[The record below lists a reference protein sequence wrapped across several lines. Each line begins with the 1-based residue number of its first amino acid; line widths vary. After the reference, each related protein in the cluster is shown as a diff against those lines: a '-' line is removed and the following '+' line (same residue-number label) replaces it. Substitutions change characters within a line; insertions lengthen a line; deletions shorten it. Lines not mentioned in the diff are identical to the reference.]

1 MLITLPEQNFVLNAP
16 HDELGPVHA
25 VVARI
30 AASDPLRVAIRSRD
44 TELSYGELDAWA
56 RRIAALVRAAGAGRG
71 ERIGVL
77 VEPSNAMIAA
87 VLGILYAGAAYV
99 PAGPAHPDQRIADV
113 FADAGVS
120 AVIVADGTSDRL
132 PTLTCPV
139 IRAEDALERERRR
152 EEGEGEETTAAAVA
166 VTPDDAAYV
175 IYTSGSTGEPK
186 GVLVEHRQLS
196 ASTRARRAV
205 YPGTPVF
212 LLVSPLAFDSSV
224 AGVWGTLTA
233 GGCLVVA
240 ASDEIRDPERLAR
253 LVERRQ
259 VTRLLCVPLLYGA
272 LLDAAARQGTRLD
285 ALDTVI
291 VAGESP
297 TEALVE
303 RHFALFG
310 RTVALVNEYGPTE
323 ATVWASFRRYEA
335 PGPISIGGPVPG
347 IRLYLLDDELEPV
360 PPGASGELFIGGTG
374 VARGYFGRPEAT
386 AQAFIGDPFTDV
398 EGATMYRTG
407 DLARWNDDGELEFLG
422 RRDQQVKIR
431 GHRIEL
437 GAVEA
442 HLRTA
447 PGVSDAVVVTNAER
461 TQLVG
466 FVLSPPGTSPE
477 PVREHVARRLPQAM
491 VPNWIHVLDRFPVTA
506 NGKIDRKRLSALAE
520 THPDSQTEDGAAAPT
535 DDTTGRVSA
544 AWAEVLKRKDV
555 PIEVNFFD
563 LGGHSVKLFELQNAL
578 ERHAGVR
585 LSVVA
590 LFSHTTV
597 AAQATLIRDG
607 VPSDEGPAVVA
618 QAASDRRSRALRA
631 RRRRLEGGE
640 RR

>member
-1 MLITLPEQNFVLNAP
+1 MTLPEQSFVSNAP
-16 HDELGPVHA
+16 HDELSPVHA
-25 VVARI
+25 EVARM
-30 AASDPLRVAIRSRD
+30 AGSDPQRVAVRSGG

-56 RRIAALVRAAGAGRG
+56 RRLAALVRAAGAGRG

-77 VEPSNAMIAA
+77 VEPSHAMIAA

-99 PAGPAHPDQRIADV
+99 PADPAHPDQRIADV

-132 PTLTCPV
+132 TTLTYPV
-139 IRAEDALERERRR
+139 IRAEDAR
-152 EEGEGEETTAAAVA
+152 EGEGEEITAAAVA
-166 VTPDDAAYV
+166 VTLDDAAYV

-196 ASTRARRAV
+196 ASTRARREV
-205 YPGTPVF
+205 YPGAPVF
-212 LLVSPLAFDSSV
+212 LLVSPLAFDSSI

-240 ASDEIRDPERLAR
+240 ASDEIRDPERLAD

-259 VTRLLCVPLLYGA
+259 VTRLLCVPLLYNA

-291 VAGESP
+291 VAGEAL
-297 TEALVE
+297 TEALME
-303 RHFALFG
+303 RHFALLG

-335 PGPISIGGPVPG
+335 PGPVSIGGPVPG
-347 IRLYLLDDELEPV
+347 VRLYLLNEQLEPV
-360 PPGASGELFIGGTG
+360 PRGVSGELFIGGTG

-398 EGATMYRTG
+398 EGAKMYRTG
-407 DLARWNDDGELEFLG
+407 DLARWNDDGEVEFLG

-447 PGVSDAVVVTNAER
+447 PGVSDAVVVTNTER

-466 FVLSPPGTSPE
+466 FVLSPPDSSPE
-477 PVREHVARRLPQAM
+477 LIREHAARRLPQAM

-506 NGKIDRKRLSALAE
+506 NGKIDRKSLSALAE
-520 THPDSQTEDGAAAPT
+520 AHPESRTEDGAAAPT

-555 PIEVNFFD
+555 PVEVNFFD

-607 VPSDEGPAVVA
+607 VPSDEGSAVVA
-618 QAASDRRSRALRA
+618 HVASTRRSRALRA
-631 RRRRLEGGE
+631 RRQRLEGGE

>member
-1 MLITLPEQNFVLNAP
+1 MTLPEQNFVSNAP
-16 HDELGPVHA
+16 HDELSPVHA

-30 AASDPLRVAIRSRD
+30 ASSDPLRVAVRSRG

-56 RRIAALVRAAGAGRG
+56 RRIAASARAAGAGRG
-71 ERIGVL
+71 TRIGVL
-77 VEPSNAMIAA
+77 VEPSNAMIAT

-99 PAGPAHPDQRIADV
+99 PADPAHPDQRIADV
-113 FADAGVS
+113 FADAGVA
-120 AVIVADGTSDRL
+120 AVIVADGTSARL
-132 PTLTCPV
+132 STLTCPV
-139 IRAEDALERERRR
+139 IRAEDAR
-152 EEGEGEETTAAAVA
+152 EGEETTAAAVA
-166 VTPDDAAYV
+166 VTPNDAAYI

-186 GVLVEHRQLS
+186 GVLVEHGQLS
-196 ASTRARRAV
+196 ASTWARRAV
-205 YPGTPVF
+205 YPGAPVF

-259 VTRLLCVPLLYGA
+259 VTRLLCVPILYGA

-291 VAGESP
+291 VAGESLA
-297 TEALVE
+297 EALVE
-303 RHFALFG
+303 RHFALLG
-310 RTVALVNEYGPTE
+310 RSVALVNEYGPTE

-347 IRLYLLDDELEPV
+347 VRLYVLNEELEPV
-360 PPGASGELFIGGTG
+360 PRGVSGELFIGGAG

-386 AQAFIGDPFTDV
+386 AQAFIVDPFTDV
-398 EGATMYRTG
+398 EGAKMYRTG
-407 DLARWNDDGELEFLG
+407 DLALWNDDGELEFLG

-447 PGVSDAVVVTNAER
+447 PGVSDAVAVTNAEL

-466 FVLSPPGTSPE
+466 FVESPPDISPE
-477 PVREHVARRLPQAM
+477 SIREYVARRLPQVM
-491 VPNWIHVLDRFPVTA
+491 VPNWIHVLDRFPVTV

-520 THPDSQTEDGAAAPT
+520 TYPDSQTEDVAAAPT

-544 AWAEVLKRKDV
+544 AWAEVLERKDV

-585 LSVVA
+585 LSVVS

-607 VPSDEGPAVVA
+607 VPSDDGSAVVGE
-618 QAASDRRSRALRA
+618 AASARRSRALRA
-631 RRRRLEGGE
+631 QRQRLGGRE

>member
-1 MLITLPEQNFVLNAP
+1 MTLPEQNFVSNAP
-16 HDELGPVHA
+16 HEELSPVHA

-30 AASDPLRVAIRSRD
+30 AGSDPLRVAVRSGG

-56 RRIAALVRAAGAGRG
+56 RRIAASVRAAGAGRG

-99 PAGPAHPDQRIADV
+99 PADPAHPDQRIADV

-120 AVIVADGTSDRL
+120 AVIVADGTSGRL

-139 IRAEDALERERRR
+139 IRAEDDR
-152 EEGEGEETTAAAVA
+152 EGEETTAAAVA
-166 VTPDDAAYV
+166 VTPDDAAYL

-186 GVLVEHRQLS
+186 GVLVEHGQLS
-196 ASTRARRAV
+196 ASTWARRAV
-205 YPGTPVF
+205 YPGAPVF

-240 ASDEIRDPERLAR
+240 ASDEIRDPERLAG
-253 LVERRQ
+253 LVERWQ
-259 VTRLLCVPLLYGA
+259 VTRLLCVPLLYSA
-272 LLDAAARQGTRLD
+272 LLDAATRQGRRLD

-297 TEALVE
+297 AEALVE
-303 RHFALFG
+303 RHFALLG
-310 RTVALVNEYGPTE
+310 RRVALVNEYGPTE

-347 IRLYLLDDELEPV
+347 VRLYVLNEELEPV
-360 PPGASGELFIGGTG
+360 PRGVSGELFIGGAG

-398 EGATMYRTG
+398 EGARMYRTG
-407 DLARWNDDGELEFLG
+407 DLALWNDDGELEFLG

-466 FVLSPPGTSPE
+466 FVLSPPDISPE
-477 PVREHVARRLPQAM
+477 PIREHVARRLPQAM
-491 VPNWIHVLDRFPVTA
+491 VPNWIHVLDRFPVTV
-506 NGKIDRKRLSALAE
+506 NGKIDRKHLSALAE
-520 THPDSQTEDGAAAPT
+520 TYPGSQTEDVAAPT

-563 LGGHSVKLFELQNAL
+563 LGGHSLKLFELQNAL
-578 ERHAGVR
+578 ERHSGVR

-597 AAQATLIRDG
+597 AAQAALIRDG
-607 VPSDEGPAVVA
+607 VPPDDGSAVA
-618 QAASDRRSRALRA
+618 GRAAPDRRARALRA
-631 RRRRLEGGE
+631 RRRRLDGGE

>member
-1 MLITLPEQNFVLNAP
+1 MTLPEQNFVSNAP
-16 HDELGPVHA
+16 HEELSPVHA

-30 AASDPLRVAIRSRD
+30 AGSDPLRVAVRSRG

-56 RRIAALVRAAGAGRG
+56 RRIAASVRAAGAGRG

-99 PAGPAHPDQRIADV
+99 PADPAHPDQRIADV

-120 AVIVADGTSDRL
+120 AVIVADGTSARL

-139 IRAEDALERERRR
+139 IRAEDAR
-152 EEGEGEETTAAAVA
+152 EEEEATAAAVA
-166 VTPDDAAYV
+166 VTPHDAAYLL
-175 IYTSGSTGEPK
+175 YTSGSTGEPK
-186 GVLVEHRQLS
+186 GVLVEHSQLS
-196 ASTRARRAV
+196 ASTWARRRV
-205 YPGTPVF
+205 YPGAPVF

-224 AGVWGTLTA
+224 AGVWGTLTS

-240 ASDEIRDPERLAR
+240 ASDEIRDPERLAH
-253 LVERRQ
+253 LVERWQ
-259 VTRLLCVPLLYGA
+259 VTRLLCVPLLYSA
-272 LLDAAARQGTRLD
+272 LLDAAERQGRRLD

-297 TEALVE
+297 AEALVE
-303 RHFALFG
+303 RHFALLG

-347 IRLYLLDDELEPV
+347 VRLYLLNEELDPV
-360 PPGASGELFIGGTG
+360 PRGVSGELFIGGTG
-374 VARGYFGRPEAT
+374 VARGYFCRPEAT

-398 EGATMYRTG
+398 EGAKMYRTG
-407 DLARWNDDGELEFLG
+407 DLALWNDDGELEFLG

-447 PGVSDAVVVTNAER
+447 PGVSDAVAVTNAEQTR
-461 TQLVG
+461 LVG
-466 FVLSPPGTSPE
+466 FVLSSPDISPE
-477 PVREHVARRLPQAM
+477 PIREHVARWLPQAM
-491 VPNWIHVLDRFPVTA
+491 VPNWIHVLDRFPVTV

-520 THPDSQTEDGAAAPT
+520 TYPDSQTEDVAAVST
-535 DDTTGRVSA
+535 NDTTGRVSA
-544 AWAEVLKRKDV
+544 AWAEVLKRKGV

-578 ERHAGVR
+578 ERHTGVR

-597 AAQATLIRDG
+597 AAQAKLIRDG
-607 VPSDEGPAVVA
+607 VPSDDESAVVGR
-618 QAASDRRSRALRA
+618 AASTRRSHALRT
-631 RRRRLEGGE
+631 RRQRLEAGE

>member
-1 MLITLPEQNFVLNAP
+1 MSNAP
-16 HDELGPVHA
+16 HEELSPVHA

-30 AASDPLRVAIRSRD
+30 AGSDPLRVAVRSRG

-56 RRIAALVRAAGAGRG
+56 RRIAASVRAAGAGRG

-99 PAGPAHPDQRIADV
+99 PADPAHPDQRIADV

-120 AVIVADGTSDRL
+120 AVIVADGTSARL

-139 IRAEDALERERRR
+139 IRAEDAR
-152 EEGEGEETTAAAVA
+152 EGEETAAAAVA
-166 VTPDDAAYV
+166 VTPNDAAYI

-186 GVLVEHRQLS
+186 GVLVEHSQLS
-196 ASTRARRAV
+196 ASTWARRAV
-205 YPGTPVF
+205 YPGAPVF

-224 AGVWGTLTA
+224 AGVWGTLSA

-253 LVERRQ
+253 LVERLQ
-259 VTRLLCVPLLYGA
+259 VTRLLCVPLLYSA

-291 VAGESP
+291 VAGESLV
-297 TEALVE
+297 EALVE
-303 RHFALFG
+303 RHFALLG

-347 IRLYLLDDELEPV
+347 VRLYLLNEELEPV
-360 PPGASGELFIGGTG
+360 PRGVRGELFIGGTG

-398 EGATMYRTG
+398 EGAKMYRTG
-407 DLARWNDDGELEFLG
+407 DLALWKEDGELEFLG

-447 PGVSDAVVVTNAER
+447 PGVSDAAVVTNAER

-466 FVLSPPGTSPE
+466 FVLSTPDISPGPI
-477 PVREHVARRLPQAM
+477 REHVASRLPQAM
-491 VPNWIHVLDRFPVTA
+491 VPNWIHVLDRFPVTG
-506 NGKIDRKRLSALAE
+506 NGKIDRKRLSTLAE
-520 THPDSQTEDGAAAPT
+520 TYPDSQTEEVAAAPT

-563 LGGHSVKLFELQNAL
+563 LGGHSIKLFELQNAL
-578 ERHAGVR
+578 ERRTGFR
-585 LSVVA
+585 LSVVS

-597 AAQATLIRDG
+597 AAQATLIRNGVHSDDG
-607 VPSDEGPAVVA
+607 SAVVG
-618 QAASDRRSRALRA
+618 QAASARRARALRV
-631 RRRRLEGGE
+631 RRQRLEGGG

>member
-1 MLITLPEQNFVLNAP
+1 
-16 HDELGPVHA
+16 
-25 VVARI
+25 
-30 AASDPLRVAIRSRD
+30 
-44 TELSYGELDAWA
+44 
-56 RRIAALVRAAGAGRG
+56 
-71 ERIGVL
+71 
-77 VEPSNAMIAA
+77 MIAA
-87 VLGILYAGAAYV
+87 ALGILYAGAAYV
-99 PAGPAHPDQRIADV
+99 PADPAHPDQRIADV

-120 AVIVADGTSDRL
+120 AVIVADGTSGRL

-139 IRAEDALERERRR
+139 IRAEDAR
-152 EEGEGEETTAAAVA
+152 EGEETTAAAVA
-166 VTPDDAAYV
+166 VTPNDAAYI

-186 GVLVEHRQLS
+186 GVLVEHGQLA
-196 ASTRARRAV
+196 ASTWARRAV
-205 YPGTPVF
+205 YPGAPVF

-240 ASDEIRDPERLAR
+240 ASDEIRDPERLAD
-253 LVERRQ
+253 LVERWQ
-259 VTRLLCVPLLYGA
+259 VTRLLCVPLLYSA
-272 LLDAAARQGTRLD
+272 LLDAATRQGRRLD

-297 TEALVE
+297 AEALVE
-303 RHFALFG
+303 RHFALLG
-310 RTVALVNEYGPTE
+310 RRVALVNEYGPTE

-347 IRLYLLDDELEPV
+347 VRLYVLDEEMEPV
-360 PPGASGELFIGGTG
+360 PRGVSGELFIGGAG

-466 FVLSPPGTSPE
+466 FVLSPPDISPE
-477 PVREHVARRLPQAM
+477 PIREHVARRLPQAM
-491 VPNWIHVLDRFPVTA
+491 VPNWIHVLDRFPVTV

-520 THPDSQTEDGAAAPT
+520 TYPDSQAQDVAAAPT

-563 LGGHSVKLFELQNAL
+563 LGGHSLKLFELQNAL
-578 ERHAGVR
+578 DRHTGVR

-607 VPSDEGPAVVA
+607 VPSDDGSAVVGR
-618 QAASDRRSRALRA
+618 AASDRRARALRA
-631 RRRRLEGGE
+631 RRQRLEGGE

>member
-1 MLITLPEQNFVLNAP
+1 M
-16 HDELGPVHA
+16 
-25 VVARI
+25 ARI
-30 AASDPLRVAIRSRD
+30 AGSDPLRVAVRSRD

-56 RRIAALVRAAGAGRG
+56 RRIAASVRAAGAGRG

-99 PAGPAHPDQRIADV
+99 PADPAHPDRRIADV

-120 AVIVADGTSDRL
+120 AVIVAEGTSGRL

-139 IRAEDALERERRR
+139 IRAEDAR
-152 EEGEGEETTAAAVA
+152 EGEESTAAAVA
-166 VTPDDAAYV
+166 VTPDDAAYI

-186 GVLVEHRQLS
+186 GVLVEHSQLS

-205 YPGTPVF
+205 YPGAPVF

-240 ASDEIRDPERLAR
+240 ASDEVRDPERLAR

-259 VTRLLCVPLLYGA
+259 VTRLLCVPLLYSA

-347 IRLYLLDDELEPV
+347 VCLYLLNEELEPV
-360 PPGASGELFIGGTG
+360 PRGVSGELFIGGTG
-374 VARGYFGRPEAT
+374 VARGYLGRPEAT
-386 AQAFIGDPFTDV
+386 AHAFIGDPFTDV
-398 EGATMYRTG
+398 EGARMYRTG
-407 DLARWNDDGELEFLG
+407 DLARWNDEGELEFLG
-422 RRDQQVKIR
+422 RRDHQVKIR

-447 PGVSDAVVVTNAER
+447 PGVSDAAVVTNAEG

-466 FVLSPPGTSPE
+466 FVLSPSDTSPE
-477 PVREHVARRLPQAM
+477 PIREHAARRLPQAM
-491 VPNWIHVLDRFPVTA
+491 VPDWIHVLDRFPVTA

-520 THPDSQTEDGAAAPT
+520 TPPDSRTEDGPAAPT

-555 PIEVNFFD
+555 PTEVNFFD

-618 QAASDRRSRALRA
+618 QAASARRSHALRA

>member
-1 MLITLPEQNFVLNAP
+1 MTLPEQNFVPNAP
-16 HDELGPVHA
+16 HEEFSPVHE

-30 AASDPLRVAIRSRD
+30 AGSDPLRVAVRSGD

-56 RRIAALVRAAGAGRG
+56 RRIAASVRAAGAGSG

-77 VEPSNAMIAA
+77 VEPSNAMIAT

-99 PAGPAHPDQRIADV
+99 PADPAHPDQRIADV

-132 PTLTCPV
+132 PALTCPV
-139 IRAEDALERERRR
+139 IRAEDAR
-152 EEGEGEETTAAAVA
+152 EGEGTTATAVA
-166 VTPDDAAYV
+166 VAPDDAAYV

-196 ASTRARRAV
+196 ASTGARRAV
-205 YPGTPVF
+205 YPGAPVF

-240 ASDEIRDPERLAR
+240 ASDEIRDPERLVR
-253 LVERRQ
+253 LAERRQ
-259 VTRLLCVPLLYGA
+259 VTRLLCVPLLYSA
-272 LLDAAARQGTRLD
+272 LLDAATRQGGRLD

-297 TEALVE
+297 AEALVE

-347 IRLYLLDDELEPV
+347 VRLYVLNEELKPV
-360 PPGASGELFIGGTG
+360 PRGVSGELFIGGAG

-386 AQAFIGDPFTDV
+386 AQSFVGDPFTDV
-398 EGATMYRTG
+398 EDARMYRTG
-407 DLARWNDDGELEFLG
+407 DLVLWNEDGELEFLG

-466 FVLSPPGTSPE
+466 FVLSASGISPE
-477 PVREHVARRLPQAM
+477 SIREHVADRLPQAM
-491 VPNWIHVLDRFPVTA
+491 VPNWIRVLDRFPVTA
-506 NGKIDRKRLSALAE
+506 NGKIDRKHLSALAE
-520 THPDSQTEDGAAAPT
+520 THPDSQSENVAAAPT

-544 AWAEVLKRKDV
+544 AWAEVLKRENI
-555 PIEVNFFD
+555 PTEVNFFD
-563 LGGHSVKLFELQNAL
+563 LGGHSIKLFELQNAL
-578 ERHAGVR
+578 EEHTGVR

-607 VPSDEGPAVVA
+607 VPSDDGSAVVEQVPSA
-618 QAASDRRSRALRA
+618 RRARALRV

>member
-1 MLITLPEQNFVLNAP
+1 MTLSEQSFVSNAP
-16 HDELGPVHA
+16 HDELSPVHA
-25 VVARI
+25 EVARM
-30 AASDPLRVAIRSRD
+30 AGSDPQRVAVRSGG

-56 RRIAALVRAAGAGRG
+56 RRLAALVRAAGAGRG

-77 VEPSNAMIAA
+77 VEPSHAMIAA

-99 PAGPAHPDQRIADV
+99 PADPAHPDQRIADV

-132 PTLTCPV
+132 TTLTYPV
-139 IRAEDALERERRR
+139 IRAEDAR
-152 EEGEGEETTAAAVA
+152 EGEGEEITAAAVA
-166 VTPDDAAYV
+166 VTLDDAAYV

-196 ASTRARRAV
+196 ASTRARREV
-205 YPGTPVF
+205 YPGAPVF
-212 LLVSPLAFDSSV
+212 LLVSPLAFDSSI

-240 ASDEIRDPERLAR
+240 ASDEIRDPERLAD

-259 VTRLLCVPLLYGA
+259 VTRLLCVPLLYNA

-291 VAGESP
+291 VAGEAL
-297 TEALVE
+297 TEALME
-303 RHFALFG
+303 RHFALLG

-335 PGPISIGGPVPG
+335 PGPVSIGGPVPG
-347 IRLYLLDDELEPV
+347 VRLYLLNEQLEPV
-360 PPGASGELFIGGTG
+360 PRGVSGELFIGGTG

-398 EGATMYRTG
+398 EGAKMYRTG
-407 DLARWNDDGELEFLG
+407 DLARWNDDGEVEFLG

-447 PGVSDAVVVTNAER
+447 PGVSDAVVVTNTER

-466 FVLSPPGTSPE
+466 FVLSPPDSSPE
-477 PVREHVARRLPQAM
+477 LIREHVARRLPQAM

-506 NGKIDRKRLSALAE
+506 NGKIDRKSLSALAE
-520 THPDSQTEDGAAAPT
+520 THPESRTEDGAAAPT
-535 DDTTGRVSA
+535 DDTTKRVSA

-555 PIEVNFFD
+555 PVEVNFFD

-607 VPSDEGPAVVA
+607 VPSDEGSAVVA
-618 QAASDRRSRALRA
+618 QAASTRRSRALRA
-631 RRRRLEGGE
+631 RRQRLEGGE

>member
-1 MLITLPEQNFVLNAP
+1 MTLPEENFASNAP
-16 HDELGPVHA
+16 HDELSPVHA

-30 AASDPLRVAIRSRD
+30 AGSDPLRVAVRSGG

-56 RRIAALVRAAGAGRG
+56 RRIAASVRAAGAGRG

-87 VLGILYAGAAYV
+87 ALGILYAGAAYV
-99 PAGPAHPDQRIADV
+99 PADPAHPDQRIADV

-120 AVIVADGTSDRL
+120 AVIVADGTSGRL

-139 IRAEDALERERRR
+139 IRAEDAR
-152 EEGEGEETTAAAVA
+152 EGEETTAAAVA
-166 VTPDDAAYV
+166 VTPNDAAYL

-186 GVLVEHRQLS
+186 GVLVEHGQLS
-196 ASTRARRAV
+196 ASTWARRAV
-205 YPGTPVF
+205 YPGAPVF

-240 ASDEIRDPERLAR
+240 ASDEIRDPERLVG
-253 LVERRQ
+253 LVERWQ
-259 VTRLLCVPLLYGA
+259 VTRLLCVPLLYSA
-272 LLDAAARQGTRLD
+272 LLDAATRQGRRLD

-297 TEALVE
+297 AEALVE
-303 RHFALFG
+303 RHFALLG
-310 RTVALVNEYGPTE
+310 RRVALVNEYGPTE

-347 IRLYLLDDELEPV
+347 VRLYVLNEELEPV
-360 PPGASGELFIGGTG
+360 PRGVSGELFIGGSG

-398 EGATMYRTG
+398 EGAKMYRTG
-407 DLARWNDDGELEFLG
+407 DLARWNDDGDLEFLG

-466 FVLSPPGTSPE
+466 FVLSPPDISPE
-477 PVREHVARRLPQAM
+477 PIREHVARRLPQAM
-491 VPNWIHVLDRFPVTA
+491 VPNWIHVLDRFPVTV
-506 NGKIDRKRLSALAE
+506 NGKIDRKRLSTLAE
-520 THPDSQTEDGAAAPT
+520 TYPGSQTEDEVAAPT

-563 LGGHSVKLFELQNAL
+563 LGGHSLKLFELQNAL

-607 VPSDEGPAVVA
+607 VPSDEGSAAVGR
-618 QAASDRRSRALRA
+618 AASDRRARALRA
-631 RRRRLEGGE
+631 RRQRLEGGE

>member
-1 MLITLPEQNFVLNAP
+1 MTLPEQNFVSDAP
-16 HDELGPVHA
+16 PEELGPVHE

-30 AASDPLRVAIRSRD
+30 AGSDPLRVAVRSGG

-56 RRIAALVRAAGAGRG
+56 RRIAASVRAAGAGRG

-87 VLGILYAGAAYV
+87 VLGVLYAGAAYV
-99 PAGPAHPDQRIADV
+99 PADPAHPDQRIADV
-113 FADAGVS
+113 FADAGVC

-139 IRAEDALERERRR
+139 IRAEDAR
-152 EEGEGEETTAAAVA
+152 EGEEATAAAVT
-166 VTPDDAAYV
+166 VTPHDAAYI

-186 GVLVEHRQLS
+186 GVLVEHGQLS
-196 ASTRARRAV
+196 ASTWARRAV
-205 YPGTPVF
+205 YPGAPVF

-240 ASDEIRDPERLAR
+240 ASDEIRDPERLVG

-272 LLDAAARQGTRLD
+272 LLDAATRQGRRLD

-303 RHFALFG
+303 RHFALLG

-323 ATVWASFRRYEA
+323 ATVWASYRRYEA

-347 IRLYLLDDELEPV
+347 VRLYLLNEDLEPV
-360 PPGASGELFIGGTG
+360 PRGVSGELFIGGTG

-398 EGATMYRTG
+398 DGAKMYRTG
-407 DLARWNDDGELEFLG
+407 DLALWNDDGELEFLG

-447 PGVSDAVVVTNAER
+447 PGVSDAAVVTNAER

-466 FVLSPPGTSPE
+466 FVLSPPDISTPPDISPE
-477 PVREHVARRLPQAM
+477 LIREHVARRLPQAM
-491 VPNWIHVLDRFPVTA
+491 VPNWIHVLDRFPVTV

-520 THPDSQTEDGAAAPT
+520 TCPDSQTEDAAAAPT

-607 VPSDEGPAVVA
+607 VPSDDGSAVVGRE
-618 QAASDRRSRALRA
+618 ASARRSRALRA
-631 RRRRLEGGE
+631 RRQRLEGGQ

>member
-1 MLITLPEQNFVLNAP
+1 MTLREQNFVSSAP
-16 HDELGPVHA
+16 HEELSPVHG

-30 AASDPLRVAIRSRD
+30 AGSDPLRVAVRSRG
-44 TELSYGELDAWA
+44 TELTYGELDAWA
-56 RRIAALVRAAGAGRG
+56 RRIAASVRAAGAGRG

-99 PAGPAHPDQRIADV
+99 PADPAHPDQRIADV
-113 FADAGVS
+113 FADARVS
-120 AVIVADGTSDRL
+120 AVIVADGTSARL

-139 IRAEDALERERRR
+139 IRAEDAR
-152 EEGEGEETTAAAVA
+152 EGEEAAAAAVA
-166 VTPDDAAYV
+166 VTPHDAAYI

-186 GVLVEHRQLS
+186 GVLVEHSQLS
-196 ASTRARRAV
+196 ASTWARRAV
-205 YPGTPVF
+205 YPGAPVF

-253 LVERRQ
+253 LVERLQ
-259 VTRLLCVPLLYGA
+259 VTRLLCVPLLYSA

-303 RHFALFG
+303 RHFALLG

-347 IRLYLLDDELEPV
+347 VRLYLLNEELEPV
-360 PPGASGELFIGGTG
+360 PRGESGELFIGGTG
-374 VARGYFGRPEAT
+374 VARGYFGRPGAT

-398 EGATMYRTG
+398 EGAKMYRTG
-407 DLARWNDDGELEFLG
+407 DLALRKDDGELEFLG

-447 PGVSDAVVVTNAER
+447 PGVTDAAVVTNAER
-461 TQLVG
+461 THLVG
-466 FVLSPPGTSPE
+466 FVLSPPDISPE
-477 PVREHVARRLPQAM
+477 SIRKHVASRLPQAM
-491 VPNWIHVLDRFPVTA
+491 VPNWIHVLDRFPVTG
-506 NGKIDRKRLSALAE
+506 NGKIDRKHLGALAE
-520 THPDSQTEDGAAAPT
+520 TCPDSQTDGGAAAPT

-544 AWAEVLKRKDV
+544 AWAEVLNRKDI
-555 PIEVNFFD
+555 PADVNFFD
-563 LGGHSVKLFELQNAL
+563 LGGHSIKLFELQNAL
-578 ERHAGVR
+578 EQRTGVR
-585 LSVVA
+585 LSIVS

-597 AAQATLIRDG
+597 AAQATLLRDG
-607 VPSDEGPAVVA
+607 VPSDEGSAA
-618 QAASDRRSRALRA
+618 AGQAASARRTRALRV
-631 RRRRLEGGE
+631 RRQRLGGGGW
-640 RR
+640 R

>member
-1 MLITLPEQNFVLNAP
+1 MTLPEQNFVSNAP
-16 HDELGPVHA
+16 HEELSPVHA

-30 AASDPLRVAIRSRD
+30 AGSDPLRVAVRSRG

-56 RRIAALVRAAGAGRG
+56 RRVAAAVRAAGAGRG

-87 VLGILYAGAAYV
+87 VLGVLYAGAAYV
-99 PAGPAHPDQRIADV
+99 PADPAHPDQRIADV

-120 AVIVADGTSDRL
+120 AVIVADGTSGRL

-139 IRAEDALERERRR
+139 IRAEDAR
-152 EEGEGEETTAAAVA
+152 EGEETTAAAVA
-166 VTPDDAAYV
+166 VTPDDAAYM

-186 GVLVEHRQLS
+186 GVLVEHGQLS
-196 ASTRARRAV
+196 ASTWARRAV
-205 YPGTPVF
+205 YPGAPVF

-240 ASDEIRDPERLAR
+240 AADEVRDPERLAF
-253 LVERRQ
+253 LVERWQ

-272 LLDAAARQGTRLD
+272 LLDAATRQGRRLD

-303 RHFALFG
+303 RHFALLG

-347 IRLYLLDDELEPV
+347 VRLYLLNEELEPV
-360 PPGASGELFIGGTG
+360 PRGASGELFIGGTG

-386 AQAFIGDPFTDV
+386 AQAFIGDPFADV
-398 EGATMYRTG
+398 DGAKMYRTG
-407 DLARWNDDGELEFLG
+407 DLARWNDNGELEFLG

-447 PGVSDAVVVTNAER
+447 PGVSDAAVVTNAER

-466 FVLSPPGTSPE
+466 FVLSPHGISPE
-477 PVREHVARRLPQAM
+477 PIREHVARRLPQAM
-491 VPNWIHVLDRFPVTA
+491 VPNWIHVLDRFPVTV

-520 THPDSQTEDGAAAPT
+520 TNPDSQTEAAAAAPT

-555 PIEVNFFD
+555 PIDVNFFD

-597 AAQATLIRDG
+597 AAQALLIRDG
-607 VPSDEGPAVVA
+607 VPSDEGSAVVGR
-618 QAASDRRSRALRA
+618 AASGRRARALRA
-631 RRRRLEGGE
+631 RRQRLEGTE

>member
-1 MLITLPEQNFVLNAP
+1 M
-16 HDELGPVHA
+16 
-25 VVARI
+25 ARI
-30 AASDPLRVAIRSRD
+30 AGSDPLRVAVRSRG

-56 RRIAALVRAAGAGRG
+56 RRIAASVRAAGAGGG

-99 PAGPAHPDQRIADV
+99 PADPAHPDQRIADV

-120 AVIVADGTSDRL
+120 AVIVADGTSGRL

-139 IRAEDALERERRR
+139 IRAEDAREA
-152 EEGEGEETTAAAVA
+152 EETTAAAVA
-166 VTPDDAAYV
+166 VTPDDAAYI

-186 GVLVEHRQLS
+186 GVLVEHGQLS

-205 YPGTPVF
+205 YPGAPVF

-240 ASDEIRDPERLAR
+240 ASDEIRDPDQLAHLAERW
-253 LVERRQ
+253 Q
-259 VTRLLCVPLLYGA
+259 VTRLLCVPLLYSA
-272 LLDAAARQGTRLD
+272 LLDAATRQGRRLD

-291 VAGESP
+291 VAGEP
-297 TEALVE
+297 LAEALVE
-303 RHFALFG
+303 RHFALLG
-310 RTVALVNEYGPTE
+310 RTVPLVNEYGPTE

-335 PGPISIGGPVPG
+335 PGPVSIGGPVPG
-347 IRLYLLDDELEPV
+347 VRLYVLNEELKPV
-360 PPGASGELFIGGTG
+360 PRGVSGELFIGGAG

-386 AQAFIGDPFTDV
+386 AQAFIDDPFTDV
-398 EGATMYRTG
+398 EGAKMYRTG
-407 DLARWNDDGELEFLG
+407 DLARWNDDDELEFLG

-447 PGVSDAVVVTNAER
+447 PGVSDAAVVTNAER

-466 FVLSPPGTSPE
+466 FVLSPPDISPE
-477 PVREHVARRLPQAM
+477 SIREYVARRLPQAM
-491 VPNWIHVLDRFPVTA
+491 VPNWIHVLDRFPVTV

-520 THPDSQTEDGAAAPT
+520 TYPDSQAEDAAAAPT

-544 AWAEVLKRKDV
+544 AWAEVLKRENV

-563 LGGHSVKLFELQNAL
+563 LGGHSIKLFELQNTL

-585 LSVVA
+585 LSIVD

-597 AAQATLIRDG
+597 SAQATLIRDG
-607 VPSDEGPAVVA
+607 VPSDDGSAVVGR
-618 QAASDRRSRALRA
+618 AASATRARALRA
-631 RRRRLEGGE
+631 RRQRLEGGE

>member
-1 MLITLPEQNFVLNAP
+1 MTLSEQSFVSNAP
-16 HDELGPVHA
+16 HDELSPVHA
-25 VVARI
+25 EVARM
-30 AASDPLRVAIRSRD
+30 AGSDPQRVAVRSGG

-56 RRIAALVRAAGAGRG
+56 RRLAALVRAAGAGRG

-77 VEPSNAMIAA
+77 VEPSHAMIAA

-99 PAGPAHPDQRIADV
+99 PADPAHPDQRIADV

-132 PTLTCPV
+132 TTLTYPV
-139 IRAEDALERERRR
+139 IRAEDAR
-152 EEGEGEETTAAAVA
+152 EGEGEEITAAAVA
-166 VTPDDAAYV
+166 VTLDDAAYV

-196 ASTRARRAV
+196 ASTRARREV
-205 YPGTPVF
+205 YPGAPVF
-212 LLVSPLAFDSSV
+212 LLVSPLAFDSSI

-240 ASDEIRDPERLAR
+240 ASDEIRDPERLAD

-259 VTRLLCVPLLYGA
+259 VTRLLCVPLLYNA

-291 VAGESP
+291 VAGEAL
-297 TEALVE
+297 TEALME
-303 RHFALFG
+303 RHFALLG

-335 PGPISIGGPVPG
+335 PGPVSIGGPVPG
-347 IRLYLLDDELEPV
+347 VRLYLLNEQLEPV
-360 PPGASGELFIGGTG
+360 PRGVSGELFIGGTG

-398 EGATMYRTG
+398 EGAKMYRTG
-407 DLARWNDDGELEFLG
+407 DLARWNDDGEVEFLG

-447 PGVSDAVVVTNAER
+447 PGVSDAVVVTNTER

-466 FVLSPPGTSPE
+466 FVLSPPDSSPE
-477 PVREHVARRLPQAM
+477 LIREHVARRLPQAM

-506 NGKIDRKRLSALAE
+506 NGKIDRKSLSALAE
-520 THPDSQTEDGAAAPT
+520 THPESRTEDGAAAPT

-555 PIEVNFFD
+555 PVEVNFFD

-607 VPSDEGPAVVA
+607 VPSDEGSAVVA
-618 QAASDRRSRALRA
+618 QAASTRRSRALRA
-631 RRRRLEGGE
+631 RRQRLEGGE

>member
-1 MLITLPEQNFVLNAP
+1 MTLPEQNFVSNAP
-16 HDELGPVHA
+16 HEELSPVHE

-30 AASDPLRVAIRSRD
+30 AGSDPLRIAVRSRG

-56 RRIAALVRAAGAGRG
+56 RRIAASVRAAGAGRG

-77 VEPSNAMIAA
+77 VEPSTAMIAA

-99 PAGPAHPDQRIADV
+99 PADPAHPDQRIADV

-120 AVIVADGTSDRL
+120 AVIVADGTSGRL
-132 PTLTCPV
+132 PALTCPV
-139 IRAEDALERERRR
+139 IRAEDAR
-152 EEGEGEETTAAAVA
+152 EGEEVTAAAVA
-166 VTPDDAAYV
+166 VTPDDAAYI

-186 GVLVEHRQLS
+186 GVLVEHGQLS
-196 ASTRARRAV
+196 ASTWARRAV
-205 YPGTPVF
+205 YPGAPVF

-240 ASDEIRDPERLAR
+240 AAGEIRDPERLAG
-253 LVERRQ
+253 LAERWQ
-259 VTRLLCVPLLYGA
+259 VTRLLCVPLLYSA
-272 LLDAAARQGTRLD
+272 LLDAVTRQGMRLD

-297 TEALVE
+297 AEALVE

-335 PGPISIGGPVPG
+335 PEPISIGGPVPG
-347 IRLYLLDDELEPV
+347 VRLYVLNEELKPV
-360 PPGASGELFIGGTG
+360 PRGVSGELFIGGAG

-386 AQAFIGDPFTDV
+386 AEAFIGDPFTDV

-407 DLARWNDDGELEFLG
+407 DLALWNEHGELEFIG

-447 PGVSDAVVVTNAER
+447 PGVSDAAVVTDAER
-461 TQLVG
+461 TRLVG
-466 FVLSPPGTSPE
+466 FVLSSPGVSPE
-477 PVREHVARRLPQAM
+477 SIREHVAGRLPQAM
-491 VPNWIHVLDRFPVTA
+491 VPNWIHVLDRFPVTG

-520 THPDSQTEDGAAAPT
+520 TCPGSQTEDVAAAPT

-544 AWAEVLKRKDV
+544 AWAEVLKRENV
-555 PIEVNFFD
+555 PGEVNFFD
-563 LGGHSVKLFELQNAL
+563 LGGHSIKLFELQNAL
-578 ERHAGVR
+578 EEHTGVR
-585 LSVVA
+585 LSIVS

-607 VPSDEGPAVVA
+607 VPSDDGSAVVGQVPSA
-618 QAASDRRSRALRA
+618 RRARALRV
-631 RRRRLEGGE
+631 RRQRLEGGG